1 MRVNTKQAIKLF
13 FQNPS
18 LVQVFKEAIANSL
31 DANATSIKVN
41 IFIDSFEKQETLKI
55 EIIDNGDG
63 FTDERYKKFCE
74 LLKVEEDTHQG
85 VGRLVYLC
93 YFNKIEV
100 QSYFENYYRS
110 FTFND
115 AFDEDNSD
123 MKKTEALNNK
133 QETRLAFSECSM
145 KRLASYSDIMP
156 ERLKNEILTE
166 FYPRLYLLKKEG
178 KDIEIQFKIDVP
190 NKNKKHV
197 VGAFETAITKND
209 IPNMQTVPINADN
222 IEMFANTALD
232 FSIQQTDPASLT
244 FLMTAFCVDNR
255 TKTVDDIISL
265 ENLPTHGYS
274 FVFLL
279 RSTILDGK
287 VDPSRQNLTL
297 NEAILKPLKVL
308 FRQKVAEVIEGQ
320 VPSVKE
326 RNQKTKESLMKTYPH
341 LLGYFNNDEVGIISR
356 SRSIEEAQ
364 KLFMRDQK
372 DILEAQSL
380 DEDRYNKAL
389 DVSSRTLAQY
399 ILYREKIIS
408 RVESYTSDNSEADL
422 HNLILPKR
430 AVMQKG
436 DLDSIYNNNLWLLD
450 NKYMTYTTA
459 MSERT
464 MTEVLDEITEKANT
478 MKDDGRPD
486 IAIVFSDNPNN
497 ADNQSVD
504 VVIIELKKKG
514 ITLAKTEEVESQLQQ
529 RAVKLLK
536 YYPNK
541 IQRMWFYGIVEF
553 TNEFKL
559 SLRNNKYT
567 PLYSKDSLYYKE
579 NEWYTDL
586 EDSSK
591 PYKVGTYILSID
603 AFIKDAKAHN
613 EVFLNIL
620 KDGFKQKENLLYPNY
635 TQ

>member
-31 DANATSIKVN
+31 DANATSIRVN

-55 EIIDNGDG
+55 EIVDNGGG
-63 FTDERYKKFCE
+63 FTNERYKKFCE
-74 LLKVEEDTHQG
+74 LLKVEEESHQG

-100 QSYFENYYRS
+100 QSYFERHYRT

-123 MKKTEALNNK
+123 MKITEVPEKK
-133 QETRLAFSECSM
+133 QETRLVFSDCSM

-156 ERLKNEILTE
+156 ERLKHEILTE
-166 FYPRLYLLKKEG
+166 FYPRLYLLKKDG
-178 KDIEIQFKIDVP
+178 KDIEIHFKIDIP
-190 NKNKKHV
+190 NKNKKHI
-197 VGAFETAITKND
+197 VGAFETSITRDD
-209 IPNMQTVPINADN
+209 IPDMRTVSINADN
-222 IEMFANTALD
+222 VEMFANTYLD
-232 FSIQQTDPASLT
+232 YSIQQTNASSST

-255 TKTVDDIISL
+255 TKIVDDIISF

-297 NEAILKPLKVL
+297 NETILKPLKVL

-320 VPSVKE
+320 LPSVKE

-356 SRSIEEAQ
+356 SRSIEDAQ
-364 KLFMRDQK
+364 KLFLRDQK

-380 DEDRYNKAL
+380 DDERYNKAL

-399 ILYREKIIS
+399 NLYREKIIS
-408 RVESYTSDNSEADL
+408 KVESYTSENSEADL

-430 AVMQKG
+430 LVLQNG

-464 MTEVLDEITEKANT
+464 MTEVLDEIAQKANDIE
-478 MKDDGRPD
+478 DDGRPD

-497 ADNQSVD
+497 ADKHSVD
-504 VVIIELKKKG
+504 VVIIELKKRG

-553 TNEFKL
+553 TKEFKL

-586 EDSSK
+586 EDDSK

-620 KDGFKQKENLLYPNY
+620 KEGFAPKER
-635 TQ
+635 